1 MSPFQCLQINHHS
14 IHCGFSLKKILLQF
28 NPKIANTFLVF
39 FEEPDWLLA
48 DTKYLEETDI

>member
-14 IHCGFSLKKILLQF
+14 IHCGSSLKKILLQF

>member
-1 MSPFQCLQINHHS
+1 MSSFQCLQINLHIILCS
-14 IHCGFSLKKILLQF
+14 FSLKKTLLQF

-39 FEEPDWLLA
+39 LEELDWLLA